1 MLFTVNT
8 PVYRRYLMFSIDK
21 ADSRWQLDGQSLQWI
36 NVSTALN
43 SFTGNLRE
51 VGELGE
57 DGIGDAVP
65 RFVQEVQDT
74 AN

>member
-8 PVYRRYLMFSIDK
+8 HVRYLMFSIDK
-21 ADSRWQLDGQSLQWI
+21 ADSRWQVEGRSFQRIS
-36 NVSTALN
+36 VSTAQN
-43 SFTGNLRE
+43 SFAGNVRE
-51 VGELGE
+51 VGDLGE
-57 DGIGDAVP
+57 VGIRDAVP